1 MSSFQAPTGTRDV
14 LAPES
19 ARVESLVAR
28 FAHLAHLAGYGLILS
43 PMFEDVGVFRRGV
56 GEASEVVTKEMY
68 EFEDKGGRQ
77 LALRPEGTASVV
89 RAFVQHRPQVPWK
102 AWYVTPAFRY
112 ERPQAGRYRQHHQLG
127 VEVLG
132 SDDPDLDVEV
142 IALLS
147 EYLRAVGLDR
157 LELRV
162 NSMGDADCLP
172 QYRVALATY
181 LEAHAEELCTEHH
194 ETWAKNPLR
203 VLDCKRELCR
213 VLRQGAPRLSDALC
227 DACREH
233 FSRVTDGLDAL
244 GIAYVR
250 DDFLVRGMDY
260 YVRTTFEFASL
271 ALDAAQNAVGGGGR
285 YDGLVTALGGPATPG
300 VGFGSGIERVL
311 LAAEAEGIDLSA
323 KPLDVFV
330 IDLTDGAVARDMT
343 HELRRNGISADRA
356 FEGRSMRAQMRVA
369 DRSGAR
375 IAIIVGSEELAANKV
390 TVRQLSGEQ
399 PREQQQVDRD
409 QLLPTIME
417 LLG

>member
-28 FAHLAHLAGYGLILS
+28 FAHLAHLAGYGLIIS

-68 EFEDKGGRQ
+68 EFEDKGGRA

-112 ERPQAGRYRQHHQLG
+112 ERPQAGRFRQHHQLG

-132 SDDPDLDVEV
+132 SEDPDVDVEV
-142 IALLS
+142 IALLF
-147 EYLRAVGLDR
+147 EYLRAVGLGKV
-157 LELRV
+157 ELRV
-162 NSMGDADCLP
+162 NSMGDATCLP
-172 QYRVALATY
+172 AYRALLASY
-181 LEAHAEELCTEHH
+181 LEAHVDELCEEHH
-194 ETWAKNPLR
+194 ETWARNPLR
-203 VLDCKRELCR
+203 VLDCKREPCR
-213 VLRQGAPRLSDALC
+213 VLRQGAPRLSESLC
-227 DACREH
+227 EACRAH
-233 FSRVTDGLDAL
+233 FTRVTDGLDAL

-260 YVRTTFEFASL
+260 YIRTTFEFASL
-271 ALDAAQNAVGGGGR
+271 VLDAAQNAVGGGGR
-285 YDGLVTALGGPATPG
+285 YDGLSAALGGPETAG
-300 VGFGSGIERVL
+300 VGFGSGVERVL
-311 LAAEAEGIDLSA
+311 LAAEAEEVDLSA
-323 KPLDVFV
+323 RPLDVFV
-330 IDLTDGAVARDMT
+330 IDLTDGAVARDLT
-343 HELRRNGISADRA
+343 HELRRHGISADRA
-356 FEGRSMRAQMRVA
+356 FENRSMKAQMRVA

-375 IAIIVGSEELAANKV
+375 LALIVGADELAANKV
-390 TVRQLSGEQ
+390 TIRQLSGEQ
-399 PREQQQVDRD
+399 SREQQQVERD